1 MAGAGIAWGAAGGAT
16 AGAAG
21 VAGVSSVVFSRTV
34 LVVARE
40 ATGAIMR
47 QEQSSRQ
54 AIPMPIHGQWMAE
67 WIERSE

>member
-1 MAGAGIAWGAAGGAT
+1 MLAGAGIAWGAAGGAT

-21 VAGVSSVVFSRTV
+21 ASSVVFSRTV
-34 LVVARE
+34 LVVASE